1 MAMSRNDYAEIQCKL
16 ESQNK
21 SLGYML
27 NTPGPLEQSKF
38 IVDPQIRLQEF
49 GANISVNA
57 VNINS
62 ELRGI
67 NRTLQGRDCLH
78 EKKIIRDT
86 FFNSNYMPLSFQRE
100 NNAWTEQSRTIAPA
114 WQVRG
119 LENSRNQYLH
129 YNPLQDIERNTFT
142 NLSTRDIEKSNW
154 ALNSRNFNY

>member
-27 NTPGPLEQSKF
+27 NVPGPLEQSKF

-62 ELRGI
+62 ELKGI
-67 NRTLQGRDCLH
+67 NRTLQGRDC
-78 EKKIIRDT
+78 
-86 FFNSNYMPLSFQRE
+86 
-100 NNAWTEQSRTIAPA
+100 
-114 WQVRG
+114 
-119 LENSRNQYLH
+119 
-129 YNPLQDIERNTFT
+129 
-142 NLSTRDIEKSNW
+142 
-154 ALNSRNFNY
+154 